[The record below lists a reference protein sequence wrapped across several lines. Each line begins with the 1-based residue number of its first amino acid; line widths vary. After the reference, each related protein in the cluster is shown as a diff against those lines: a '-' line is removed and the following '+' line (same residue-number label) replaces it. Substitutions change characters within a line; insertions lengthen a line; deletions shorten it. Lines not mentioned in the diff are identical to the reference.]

1 MWMINARLMVN
12 SAGSKPQYTGIVH
25 CVQSVYRS
33 EGIGAFFAGLGGAA
47 GTVVASAIQ
56 LSLYEQ
62 FKKLFPGLLQ
72 RAVGVFLLGAL
83 CKLTAIVITFP
94 LTTVGSRMQNQRKNA
109 ETGSSEKVYT
119 GTLDCMRSMV
129 KAEGVGS
136 LFAGLRPKMLQQ
148 FLQNGFRFLFYER
161 IVTFLLRILLR
172 KPVTI

>member
-1 MWMINARLMVN
+1 MCIRD
-12 SAGSKPQYTGIVH
+12 
-25 CVQSVYRS
+25 R
-33 EGIGAFFAGLGGAA
+33 
-47 GTVVASAIQ
+47 
-56 LSLYEQ
+56 
-62 FKKLFPGLLQ
+62 
-72 RAVGVFLLGAL
+72 